1 MAAIITEKFRTH
13 SAKQFIEDFGEG
25 TSSTYMFIGRPF
37 PWTDDTA
44 PPSPA
49 NSVGEEMDAYS
60 DMVALKKVSSADV
73 SHALTRRNWDSTG
86 NTIYDQYDH
95 EISASSTSNASSSSN
110 LYDSRF
116 YVITEDYNVYKCIRT
131 GTDANGVLKAS
142 TVKPTGTSS
151 TALVETSDT
160 GTVTGRGYLWKYM
173 YTVSAADT
181 IKFTTTDF
189 IPVKTIGAKAALGGV
204 SDDGS
209 SQWNV
214 ENDAIDGG
222 ILHVKV
228 VNGGAGYTASQTHT
242 GVAINGDGSSAQCT
256 VHTNASGQVSH
267 ITVTNNGT
275 GYRRASI
282 NIDGITGVGTP
293 STSAVVTPIISP
305 LYGHGANPVEELG
318 GNLVMVNSRL
328 EFAEGS
334 GDFPTDNDFRRI
346 GLIQDPFSTG
356 TTVATDANY
365 AAYNKMTLSS
375 VTGLSVDDII
385 RDANA
390 DGSGVAVSRIVS
402 ISGNVVSHIPQ
413 ANSGGTYVNFSA
425 TDTVYK
431 GSSSIGTVS
440 SVDSS
445 FPEIVKY
452 SGNIMYVENR
462 GAVTRAAD
470 QIEDIKLIIQM

>member
-13 SAKQFIEDFGEG
+13 SAKQFIEDFGEAA
-25 TSSTYMFIGRPF
+25 SSTYMFIGRSF
-37 PWTDDTA
+37 PWTDDTS
-44 PPSPA
+44 PPTPA
-49 NSVGEEMDAYS
+49 NSVGEEYDAYS
-60 DMVALKKVSSADV
+60 DMVAMKKVSSADV
-73 SHALTRRNWDSTG
+73 THAISRKNWTTG
-86 NTIYDQYDH
+86 TKYDEYDH
-95 EISASSTSNASSSSN
+95 TISASNTSSATSATN
-110 LYDSRF
+110 LYDSNF
-116 YVITEDYNVYKCIRT
+116 YVITDEYNVYKCIRS
-131 GTDANGVLKAS
+131 GRTDAGVVVNS
-142 TVKPTGTSS
+142 TVKPTGTSA

-160 GTVTGRGYLWKYM
+160 GAGTGRGYLWKYM

-181 IKFTTTDF
+181 IKFVTTDF

-204 SDDGS
+204 SDDS
-209 SQWNV
+209 TAQWDV
-214 ENDAIDGG
+214 ENNAIDGG
-222 ILHVKV
+222 ILHVHV
-228 VNGGAGYTASQTHT
+228 ESGGAGYTQGNYTS
-242 GVAINGDGSSAQCT
+242 VAINGDGSSGVCT
-256 VHTNASGQVSH
+256 VHVNASGNVSH
-267 ITVTNNGT
+267 VTVTTNGT

-282 NIDGITGVGTP
+282 AVDSISGIGTP

-318 GNLVMVNSRL
+318 GNFVMVNSRL

-356 TTVATDANY
+356 TTVATGTNY
-365 AAYNKMTLSS
+365 AAYNKMTLAAIG
-375 VTGLSVDDII
+375 TLAVDDTIMN
-385 RDANA
+385 ANA
-390 DGSGVAVSRIVS
+390 NGSGVAVSKIVS
-402 ISGNVVSHIPQ
+402 ITGNVVSHIPQ
-413 ANSGGTYVNFSA
+413 ANSGGAYVNFAA
-425 TDTVYK
+425 TNTVYK
-431 GSSSIGTVS
+431 GTTSIGAVS

>member
-13 SAKQFIEDFGEG
+13 SAKQFIEDFGESA
-25 TSSTYMFIGRPF
+25 SSTYMFIGKSF

-49 NSVGEEMDAYS
+49 NSVSEEMDAYS
-60 DMVALKKVSSADV
+60 DMVAMKKVSNSDV
-73 SHALTRRNWDSTG
+73 SHALTRRNWDTTQ

-110 LYDSRF
+110 LYDSNF
-116 YVITEDYNVYKCIRT
+116 YVITDEYNVYKCIRT
-131 GTDANGVLKAS
+131 GMNGDGVLQKS

-151 TALVETSDT
+151 TTLVATSDS
-160 GTVTGRGYLWKYM
+160 GTATGRGYLWKYM

-181 IKFTTTDF
+181 IKFTTSDF
-189 IPVKTIGAKAALGGV
+189 MPVKTIGAKTQLGGV

-214 ENDAIDGG
+214 ESDAIDGG

-228 VNGGAGYTASQTHT
+228 VSGGAGYTASTDFAST
-242 GVAINGDGSSAQCT
+242 AINGDGSSAQCT

-267 ITVTNNGT
+267 VTVTNNGT
-275 GYRRASI
+275 AYRRASI
-282 NIDGITGVGTP
+282 NIDGISGIGTP

-346 GLIQDPFSTG
+346 GLIQDPFSSG

-365 AAYNKMTLSS
+365 AAYHKMTLSS

-390 DGSGVAVSRIVS
+390 DGAGVAVSRIVS
-402 ISGNVVSHIPQ
+402 ITGNVVSHIPQ
-413 ANSGGTYVNFSA
+413 ANSGGTYVDFSA
-425 TDTVYK
+425 TDTVYQ

-440 SVDSS
+440 SVDST

>member
-228 VNGGAGYTASQTHT
+228 VNGGAGYTASQTHET
-242 GVAINGDGSSAQCT
+242 VAINGDGSSAQCT

-282 NIDGITGVGTP
+282 DIDGITGVGTP

-305 LYGHGANPVEELG
+305 LYGHGANPVEELC

-365 AAYNKMTLSS
+365 AAYHKMTLSS

>member
-1 MAAIITEKFRTH
+1 MAAIITEKFRPH

-160 GTVTGRGYLWKYM
+160 GTVTVRGYLWKYM

-228 VNGGAGYTASQTHT
+228 VNGGAGYTASQTHET
-242 GVAINGDGSSAQCT
+242 VAINGDGSSAQCT

-282 NIDGITGVGTP
+282 DIDGITGVGTP

-365 AAYNKMTLSS
+365 AAYHKMTLSS

>member
-228 VNGGAGYTASQTHT
+228 VNGGAGYTASQEFTT
-242 GVAINGDGSSAQCT
+242 VAINGDGSSAQCT

-282 NIDGITGVGTP
+282 DIDGITGVGTP

-365 AAYNKMTLSS
+365 AAYHKMTLSS

>member
-1 MAAIITEKFRTH
+1 
-13 SAKQFIEDFGEG
+13 
-25 TSSTYMFIGRPF
+25 
-37 PWTDDTA
+37 
-44 PPSPA
+44 
-49 NSVGEEMDAYS
+49 
-60 DMVALKKVSSADV
+60 
-73 SHALTRRNWDSTG
+73 
-86 NTIYDQYDH
+86 
-95 EISASSTSNASSSSN
+95 
-110 LYDSRF
+110 
-116 YVITEDYNVYKCIRT
+116 
-131 GTDANGVLKAS
+131 
-142 TVKPTGTSS
+142 
-151 TALVETSDT
+151 
-160 GTVTGRGYLWKYM
+160 M

-189 IPVKTIGAKAALGGV
+189 IPFKTIGAKAALGGV

-228 VNGGAGYTASQTHT
+228 VNGGAGYTASQTHET
-242 GVAINGDGSSAQCT
+242 VAINGDGSSAQCT

-282 NIDGITGVGTP
+282 DIDGITGVGTP

-305 LYGHGANPVEELG
+305 LYGHGANTVEELG

-365 AAYNKMTLSS
+365 AAYHKMTLSS

>member
-228 VNGGAGYTASQTHT
+228 VNGGAGYTASQTHET
-242 GVAINGDGSSAQCT
+242 VAIYGDGSSAQCT

-267 ITVTNNGT
+267 ITVTNND
-275 GYRRASI
+275 
-282 NIDGITGVGTP
+282 IDGITGVGTP

-365 AAYNKMTLSS
+365 AAYHKMTLSS

-390 DGSGVAVSRIVS
+390 DGSGEAVSRIVS